1 MMIPTI
7 NSLYPM
13 KTVTCILVDIVN
25 IVKSSVE
32 AISGYPCATVIR
44 RYFFAHLKDHMQ
56 HRVLPRVNM
65 KREIVPRVTTV
76 GRYDI
81 DVVRNRLLCI
91 PYIGSSG
98 MPRPT
103 MCLGLVQANISSHL
117 PIIHVDAL
125 HHL

>member
-1 MMIPTI
+1 M
-7 NSLYPM
+7 
-13 KTVTCILVDIVN
+13 
-25 IVKSSVE
+25 
-32 AISGYPCATVIR
+32 ISGYCCATVIR

-117 PIIHVDAL
+117 PIIHVDPL